1 MAELDVATFPAGNW
15 IAHQLRLVNDD
26 SKKLFPST
34 AGSKRSYRKY
44 DSLYMVDF
52 EDFPDGALT
61 TRMMDK
67 LNLEEI
73 QKKRETIADVLFN
86 SNSRDPG
93 HMFGNWT
100 IPERI
105 LDKESSKGRR
115 NILKVTKPVDDNSP
129 ATLPVIRKTTPGARH
144 PSPARSSHLPKMS
157 SRSARPPTKPVAKS
171 LPCTPIPRA
180 KSVGA
185 HDHDRLKE
193 ELCASLRPGAVGLA
207 EDWMKDAPHME
218 REVIKKILRM
228 QEKRSHL
235 DQAMRRT
242 LLPDARQ
249 AVEKWLDRATESE
262 RQVALKF
269 FTSLAGSKLM
279 GVTADEQ
286 RSRFQ
291 QVISTLQRN
300 KGRGTP
306 RPSDRPTD
314 SSQDN
319 SRLQFVKLLDPET
332 RSRRWQQTTWHH
344 LPEYRDKD
352 RVNNWSSHYIRPHA
366 AVPRHFVIHP
376 DWG

>member
-1 MAELDVATFPAGNW
+1 MAELDVDKFPAGNW
-15 IAHQLRLVNDD
+15 IAHHLRLVNDD

-86 SNSRDPG
+86 SNTREPG

-105 LDKESSKGRR
+105 LDKESSKGKR
-115 NILKVTKPVDDNSP
+115 NVRKVKKTADDNSP
-129 ATLPVIRKTTPGARH
+129 STLPVIRKKTPGARH
-144 PSPARSSHLPKMS
+144 PSPALSSQLPKMS
-157 SRSARPPTKPVAKS
+157 SKSARPPTKPVAKS
-171 LPCTPIPRA
+171 LPCSPVRRA

-193 ELCASLRPGAVGLA
+193 ELRASLKPGAVGLA
-207 EDWMKDAPHME
+207 EDWMKDAPHMD
-218 REVIKKILRM
+218 REVVQKLLRM
-228 QEKRSHL
+228 QEKSSHL
-235 DQAMRRT
+235 DQAMKKT

-279 GVTADEQ
+279 GLTANEQ

-300 KGRGTP
+300 QGRGTP
-306 RPSDRPTD
+306 GLQTDPQLPARTTPAYNSSSCWTQKHVPGAGNRPRGTT
-314 SSQDN
+314 SQN
-319 SRLQFVKLLDPET
+319 TGTGIV
-332 RSRRWQQTTWHH
+332 
-344 LPEYRDKD
+344 
-352 RVNNWSSHYIRPHA
+352 
-366 AVPRHFVIHP
+366 
-376 DWG
+376 